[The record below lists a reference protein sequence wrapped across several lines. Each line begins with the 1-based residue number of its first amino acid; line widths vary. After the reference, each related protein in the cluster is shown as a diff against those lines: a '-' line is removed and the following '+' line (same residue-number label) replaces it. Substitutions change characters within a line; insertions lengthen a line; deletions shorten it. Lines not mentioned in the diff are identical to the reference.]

1 MDYKIAVIGSGIS
14 GLGASW
20 ALAKSNFIT
29 LFEKDRRLGGHANTV
44 VIDVDGGTPID
55 TCFIVYNSANYPFL
69 TALFKHLDV
78 DTLKSNMSFSIS
90 LDSKQFEY
98 SSDLKNLIFDW
109 SKFRNPRFRQLF
121 KGLVKFYGTSLDCF
135 ENIDKFSIYEY
146 LKMRRFDD
154 QFIFDHIAPMCSAI
168 WSCSSDSIINSPAS
182 TFVSFFSNHQLA
194 KLFGRPKWRTVR
206 GGSQKYIE
214 KLIIDSDRLVVKTS
228 TIIASVDRED
238 NRITINYN
246 DGSRETFDKLI
257 FATHFDETLRLL
269 NQPSSQEREILAS
282 FEYSKNRAVLHED
295 DREMPLDRNIWASWN
310 FVQNQTG
317 DHRNLTVS
325 YWMNKLQRLSTKQQF
340 FVTLNPANDIQ
351 KVYYETE
358 YTHPIFTRG
367 NNKMKLKS
375 INIQGFK
382 NTWFCSACLGDGFH
396 EDGLQAGL
404 WVAQQICK
412 KAPKLT
418 DKKYTRLPLTYQN
431 NQS

>member
-1 MDYKIAVIGSGIS
+1 
-14 GLGASW
+14 
-20 ALAKSNFIT
+20 
-29 LFEKDRRLGGHANTV
+29 
-44 VIDVDGGTPID
+44 
-55 TCFIVYNSANYPFL
+55 
-69 TALFKHLDV
+69 
-78 DTLKSNMSFSIS
+78 
-90 LDSKQFEY
+90 
-98 SSDLKNLIFDW
+98 
-109 SKFRNPRFRQLF
+109 
-121 KGLVKFYGTSLDCF
+121 
-135 ENIDKFSIYEY
+135 
-146 LKMRRFDD
+146 MRRFDD

-194 KLFGRPKWRTVR
+194 KLFGRPQWRTVR
-206 GGSQKYIE
+206 GGSQEYIE
-214 KLIIDSDRLVVKTS
+214 KLIIDSERLVVKTS

-246 DGSRETFDKLI
+246 NGSRETFDKLI

-295 DREMPLDRNIWASWN
+295 DREMPLIEIYGLHGILFKIKQGSLKSDS
-310 FVQNQTG
+310 
-317 DHRNLTVS
+317 
-325 YWMNKLQRLSTKQQF
+325 KLLDEQVTKALTKQQF

-358 YTHPIFTRG
+358 YTHPIFTRD

-404 WVAQQICK
+404 WVAK
-412 KAPKLT
+412 RFAK
-418 DKKYTRLPLTYQN
+418 RRQN
-431 NQS
+431 